1 MAVKMLCYGEEA
13 RAALQRGVKAVAA
26 AVKAT
31 LGPRGRNVVLDK
43 KWGAPT
49 ITKDG
54 VTVAKEIE
62 LEDPYENMGAQ
73 LVREVASKTNDVA
86 GDGTTTATVLAEAI
100 VEAGMKNVAAGANP
114 MMLKHGIDRAVEAAI
129 AEIKRISKPVNT
141 KEAIEQLAAI
151 AGNDAELGGYIAD
164 AMDKVGKEGVITVE
178 ESKGVETTVEVVEGM
193 QFDKGYIS
201 PYFVTDPERMEVSLE
216 DPYILI
222 QEEKISAVADM
233 LPLLEKVAATRR
245 PLVIIAED
253 VEGEAL
259 ATLVVNKIRGTF
271 IAAAVKAP
279 GFGDRRKA
287 MMEDIAILTKGT
299 FLSKDLGMKLEN
311 VTLDQLG
318 QAKKVVMTK
327 DETTIV
333 EGAAS
338 QSAIKGRVAQL
349 RRQIEETDSSYDRE
363 KLEERLAKLAG
374 GVAIIKVGAAT
385 ETELKE
391 KKHRV
396 EDALSA
402 ARAGVE
408 EGLVPGGGVTFLN
421 IIPELDKVR
430 EKARGEEKIG
440 VDIIRRAL
448 EEPLRTIAN
457 NAGLEGS
464 VIVERVRGEKP
475 GIGLNAQTEQI
486 EDLVKAGIVDPA
498 KVTRSALENAAS
510 IAGMLLT
517 TEALIAEK
525 PEKDAPPPMPPGGP
539 GGGGMPPM
547 M

>member
-1 MAVKMLCYGEEA
+1 MAVKMLCYSEEA

-31 LGPRGRNVVLDK
+31 LGPRGRNVVLGK

-114 MMLKHGIDRAVEAAI
+114 MMLKHGIEKAVEAAV
-129 AEIKRISKPVNT
+129 AEIKRIAKPVNT
-141 KEAIEQLAAI
+141 KEAIEQIASI
-151 AGNDAELGGYIAD
+151 AGNDPELGRFVAD

-178 ESKGVETTVEVVEGM
+178 ESKGLETTVDVVEGM

-222 QEEKISAVADM
+222 HEEKISSVADM

-271 IAAAVKAP
+271 IAAAAKAP

-311 VTLDQLG
+311 VALNELG

-327 DETTIV
+327 DDTTIV

-338 QSAIKGRVAQL
+338 QSAIKGRMEQL

-421 IIPELDKVR
+421 IIPALEKVR
-430 EKARGEEKIG
+430 DKARGEEKIG
-440 VDIIRRAL
+440 VDIVRRAL

-464 VIVERVRGEKP
+464 VIVWRVKGEKP
-475 GIGLNAQTEQI
+475 GIGLNALTEQI

-498 KVTRSALENAAS
+498 KVARSALENAAS

-517 TEALIAEK
+517 TEALVAEK
-525 PEKDAPPPMPPGGP
+525 PEKERGPAMPP
-539 GGGGMPPM
+539 GGGGMDY
-547 M
+547 